1 MLVIFQKD
9 YEELGGAVSS
19 LVQKADS
26 EYKTLVQQHQSY
38 EQIVCYVM
46 LRMVAVYDGKLR
58 RRPVPL
64 SELDYPEPVNIQVQE
79 VIERFCAAG
88 LLVLTK
94 DVQGKPYIE
103 ASNDALLNQWCQLL
117 EWKQKYEESL
127 ILQRRLTPAAM
138 KWKKKQQAKYLWNGD
153 CSLNLLKQVLNSDD
167 NWLNQVETEF
177 VHQSVLQRRKNLAL
191 RGSLAFGFSLL
202 AIFAFVVYRESLI
215 AQNCD
220 SEKSHSSD
228 RQSLFTPLLSATPCP
243 PVFVSKTTTVTTAQ
257 NQPIQPPLPQTI
269 IIEDFYTRGNEKTNK
284 SEQQKV
290 IQTYNRVISK
300 NARDI
305 NAYINR
311 GIAYYRQDKYDQ
323 AITNY
328 TQALSINQ
336 NIHAYINRGI
346 AYHRQGKYEL
356 AIADYNKALRIK
368 SNSVDAYINRGIT
381 YRRQGKDKLAIAD
394 FNKATSIDTNNGD
407 AYYALGLTYTQ
418 LGNQQAAIA
427 SYRLAAHLY
436 QQKGKTIY
444 QNNAL
449 SRIKALE

>member
-1 MLVIFQKD
+1 MVIFQKD

-26 EYKTLVQQHQSY
+26 EYTTLVQQHQSY
-38 EQIVCYVM
+38 EQIVCNVM
-46 LRMVAVYDGKLR
+46 LRMVAVDDGKLR

-64 SELDYPEPVNIQVQE
+64 SELDYPEPANIQVQE
-79 VIERFCAAG
+79 VIERFCTAG
-88 LLVLTK
+88 LLVMRK
-94 DVQGKPYIE
+94 DGEGKPYVE
-103 ASNDALLNQWCQLL
+103 ATDDALVNEWCQLL

-138 KWKKKQQAKYLWNGD
+138 KWKREQKAKFLWNSD
-153 CSLNLLKQVLNSDD
+153 RSLNLLKQILHSDD
-167 NWLNQVETEF
+167 NWLNLVETEF

-191 RGSLAFGFSLL
+191 RGSFAFGFGLL
-202 AIFAFVVYRESLI
+202 AIFTFVVYRESLI
-215 AQNCD
+215 TQSCD
-220 SEKSHSSD
+220 SEKSHSSNPL
-228 RQSLFTPLLSATPCP
+228 SLFTPLISPPTPCSP
-243 PVFVSKTTTVTTAQ
+243 AFVSTTTTVTTAQ
-257 NQPIQPPLPQTI
+257 NQPVQPPLPLTI

-300 NARDI
+300 NPRDI

-311 GIAYYRQDKYDQ
+311 GIAYYRQDQYDQ

-356 AIADYNKALRIK
+356 AIADYNKALSIK
-368 SNSVDAYINRGIT
+368 SNSVDGYINRGIT
-381 YRRQGKDKLAIAD
+381 YRRQEKYKLAMAD
-394 FNKATSIDTNNGD
+394 FNKAISIDSNNGD

-436 QQKGKTIY
+436 QQKRKTSY

-449 SRIKALE
+449 TRIKGLQ

>member
-1 MLVIFQKD
+1 M
-9 YEELGGAVSS
+9 SS

-26 EYKTLVQQHQSY
+26 EYTTLVRQHQSY
-38 EQIVCYVM
+38 ERIVCNVM
-46 LRMVAVYDGKLR
+46 LRMVAVDDGKLR
-58 RRPVPL
+58 RRQVPL
-64 SELDYPEPVNIQVQE
+64 SELDYPEPANIQVQE
-79 VIERFCAAG
+79 VIQRFGAAG
-88 LLVLTK
+88 LLAISK
-94 DVQGKPYIE
+94 DGEGKAYVE
-103 ASNDALLNQWCQLL
+103 ATDDALLNKWCQLV
-117 EWKQKYEESL
+117 EWKQKHEESL

-138 KWKKKQQAKYLWNGD
+138 KWKKEQKAKYLWNGD
-153 CSLNLLKQVLNSDD
+153 RSLNLLKQILHSDD

-177 VHQSVLQRRKNLAL
+177 VHQSILQRRKNLAL
-191 RGSLAFGFSLL
+191 RGSFAFGFGLL
-202 AIFAFVVYRESLI
+202 AIFTFVAYKESLI
-215 AQNCD
+215 AQNCN
-220 SEKSHSSD
+220 SETSQSSNPL
-228 RQSLFTPLLSATPCP
+228 SLFTPLISPTPCP
-243 PVFVSKTTTVTTAQ
+243 PAFVSTTTTVNTAQ

-300 NARDI
+300 NPRDI

-311 GIAYYRQDKYDQ
+311 GIGYYRQDQYDQ

-328 TQALSINQ
+328 TQALNINQ

-356 AIADYNKALRIK
+356 AIADYNKALSINN
-368 SNSVDAYINRGIT
+368 NSVDAYINRGIT
-381 YRRQGKDKLAIAD
+381 YRRQGKYKLAIAD
-394 FNKATSIDTNNGD
+394 FNKAISIDNNNGD

-418 LGNQQAAIA
+418 LGNQQAAIT

-436 QQKGKTIY
+436 QQKGKISY

-449 SRIKALE
+449 TRIKALQ

>member
-1 MLVIFQKD
+1 MLVIPRKD

-19 LVQKADS
+19 LVQKANS
-26 EYKTLVQQHQSY
+26 EYTTLVRQHQSY

-64 SELDYPEPVNIQVQE
+64 SELNYPEPVNIQVQE

-88 LLVLTK
+88 LLVFTK
-94 DVQGKPYIE
+94 DVKGKPYVE
-103 ASNDALLNQWCQLL
+103 ATDDTLLNEWCQLL
-117 EWKQKYEESL
+117 EWKQKYEERL
-127 ILQRRLTPAAM
+127 ILQKRLTPAAM
-138 KWKKKQQAKYLWNGD
+138 KWKQEQKAKYLWNSD
-153 CSLNLLKQVLNSDD
+153 RSLNFLKQVLNSND

-177 VHQSVLQRRKNLAL
+177 VQQSILQRRKNLAL
-191 RGSLAFGFSLL
+191 RGSFAFGLSLL
-202 AIFAFVVYRESLI
+202 AIFGFVVYRESLI
-215 AQNCD
+215 TQSCD
-220 SEKSHSSD
+220 SEKSESGD
-228 RQSLFTPLLSATPCP
+228 RLSLFRPPISATPCP
-243 PVFVSKTTTVTTAQ
+243 PAFVSTITAVNTAQ

-269 IIEDFYTRGNEKTNK
+269 ILEDFYTRGNEKINK

-290 IQTYNRVISK
+290 IETYNRIITK
-300 NARDI
+300 NPGDI
-305 NAYINR
+305 NGYINR

-328 TQALSINQ
+328 TQALKINP

-356 AIADYNKALRIK
+356 AIADYNQALSIN

-381 YRRQGKDKLAIAD
+381 YRRQGKYKLAIAD
-394 FNKATSIDTNNGD
+394 FNKAISIDNNNAD
-407 AYYALGLTYTQ
+407 AYYALGLTYAQ

-427 SYRLAAHLY
+427 SYRLASHLY
-436 QQKGKTIY
+436 QQKGKTSD
-444 QNNAL
+444 QNSAL
-449 SRIKALE
+449 SRIKAIQ

>member
-1 MLVIFQKD
+1 M
-9 YEELGGAVSS
+9 SS

-26 EYKTLVQQHQSY
+26 EYTTLVQQHQSY
-38 EQIVCYVM
+38 EQIVCNVM
-46 LRMVAVYDGKLR
+46 LRMVAVDDGKLR
-58 RRPVPL
+58 RRQVPL
-64 SELDYPEPVNIQVQE
+64 SELDYPEPANIQVQE
-79 VIERFCAAG
+79 VIQRFCAAG
-88 LLVLTK
+88 LLAISK
-94 DVQGKPYIE
+94 DGEGKPYVE
-103 ASNDALLNQWCQLL
+103 ATDDALINKWCQLV

-138 KWKKKQQAKYLWNGD
+138 KWKTEQKAKLLWNGD
-153 CSLNLLKQVLNSDD
+153 RSLNLLKQVLHCDD

-177 VHQSVLQRRKNLAL
+177 VHQSVVQRRKNLAV
-191 RGSLAFGFSLL
+191 RGSFAFGFGLL
-202 AIFAFVVYRESLI
+202 AIFAFVVYRQSLI
-215 AQNCD
+215 SGSCS
-220 SEKSHSSD
+220 SEKSDSSD
-228 RQSLFTPLLSATPCP
+228 RQSLSTPLLSSNPCP
-243 PVFVSKTTTVTTAQ
+243 PLFVSKTTTVTTAQ

-269 IIEDFYTRGNEKTNK
+269 IIEDFYTRGNEKINK

-300 NARDI
+300 NPGDI

-311 GIAYYRQDKYDQ
+311 GIAYYRQDQYNQ

-328 TQALSINQ
+328 TQALKINQ

-346 AYHRQGKYEL
+346 AYHRVGKYEL
-356 AIADYNKALRIK
+356 AIADYNKALSIN

-381 YRRQGKDKLAIAD
+381 YRRQGKYKLAIAD
-394 FNKATSIDTNNGD
+394 FNKAISIDANNGD

-436 QQKGKTIY
+436 QQKGKTSY
-444 QNNAL
+444 QNSAVT
-449 SRIKALE
+449 RIKGLQ